1 MGRGRI
7 WPKDSGADGYA
18 SPRNLLALQ
27 HAHRRCWSW
36 YVGSVSRG
44 RVLIIEAD
52 EWLTTLI
59 SKFLSDA
66 GYTTQVTTTARGG
79 FDHAVASQP
88 DCVLCDVVLPDID
101 GFWVTRRIRADK
113 SKLAGTPILLL
124 AQKED
129 HAARLEGL
137 ALGADV
143 FLTPPFR
150 YDEVIAQVD
159 ALLGMALRLRA
170 RRDSVHTDAPTSA
183 GDAAVNGDVSQ
194 ISVPTFLTMLE
205 MERRT
210 GRVRVQVRGK
220 PAIMIEVVE
229 GTIVQTQSGPT
240 EKDPID
246 VLREVVMWKKGKYTF
261 EPQQIDPS
269 QRPRR
274 RISMLL
280 IEAMRLNDEANR

>member
-1 MGRGRI
+1 MGR
-7 WPKDSGADGYA
+7 A
-18 SPRNLLALQ
+18 
-27 HAHRRCWSW
+27 SW
-36 YVGSVSRG
+36 YLRWVARG
-44 RVLIIEAD
+44 RVLIVEAD

-66 GYTTQVTTTARGG
+66 GYTTKVATTARGG
-79 FDHAVASQP
+79 FDDAVANLP

-124 AQKED
+124 SQKED
-129 HAARLEGL
+129 HTARLEGL

-170 RRDSVHTDAPTSA
+170 RRDSVHTEVQTAMNEA
-183 GDAAVNGDVSQ
+183 AIHGDMTQ
-194 ISVPTFLTMLE
+194 ITVPTFLSMLE

-210 GRVRVQVRGK
+210 GRVRVQARGK
-220 PAIMIEVVE
+220 PDYAIDVVD
-229 GTIVQTQSGPT
+229 GAVVQTQLGT
-240 EKDPID
+240 IEKDPID
-246 VLREVVMWKKGKYTF
+246 VLREVVLLKKGKYTF
-261 EPQQIDPS
+261 EPLKIDPS
-269 QRPRR
+269 QRPQR

-280 IEAMRLNDEANR
+280 IEAMRLNDEGNR

>member
-1 MGRGRI
+1 MTL
-7 WPKDSGADGYA
+7 GAEGPGVL
-18 SPRNLLALQ
+18 PRATTFQ
-27 HAHRRCWSW
+27 VVHRRCCSW
-36 YVGSVSRG
+36 YVDLVSRG

-66 GYTTQVTTTARGG
+66 GYTTQVATTARGG
-79 FDHAVASQP
+79 FDDAVSSQP

-113 SKLAGTPILLL
+113 TKLAGTPILLL

-129 HAARLEGL
+129 HLARLEGL

-170 RRDSVHTDAPTSA
+170 RRDSVHTDAPTSV
-183 GDAAVNGDVSQ
+183 GDAAAVHGDVSQ

-210 GRVRVQVRGK
+210 GRIRVQVRGK
-220 PAIMIEVVE
+220 PAIVIEVVE
-229 GTIVQTQSGPT
+229 GTIVLTQSGPT

-246 VLREVVMWKKGKYTF
+246 VLREVVQWKKGKYTF
-261 EPQQIDPS
+261 EPQNIDPS
-269 QRPRR
+269 QRPQR

-280 IEAMRLNDEANR
+280 IEAMRLNDEAGR

>member
-1 MGRGRI
+1 MRRERKPCSRGYQP
-7 WPKDSGADGYA
+7 WYG
-18 SPRNLLALQ
+18 
-27 HAHRRCWSW
+27 WS
-36 YVGSVSRG
+36 VARG
-44 RVLIIEAD
+44 RVLIVEAD

-66 GYTTQVTTTARGG
+66 GYTTEIATSARTG
-79 FDHAVASQP
+79 FDDAVASQP

-124 AQKED
+124 SQRED
-129 HAARLEGL
+129 HTARLEGL

-170 RRDSVHTDAPTSA
+170 RRDSVHTDVPTSTSE
-183 GDAAVNGDVSQ
+183 AAVHGDVTQ
-194 ISVPTFLTMLE
+194 ITVPTFLTMLE

-210 GRVRVQVRGK
+210 GRVRVQARGK
-220 PAIMIEVVE
+220 PNYIIEVVE
-229 GTIVQTQSGPT
+229 GAIVQTQVGPT
-240 EKDPID
+240 EKDAID
-246 VLREVVMWKKGKYTF
+246 VLREVVLLKKGKYSF
-261 EPQQIDPS
+261 EPVKIDPA
-269 QRPRR
+269 QRPQR

-280 IEAMRLNDEANR
+280 IEAMRLNDEGNR